1 MSSKRIGLNLAAKLM
16 RGAVF
21 FLLAFV
27 VYQIVIGTGLS
38 KIGKKSAIF
47 YQETKRVNSFIQ
59 QALTVTD
66 QLSKEYMVSMN
77 KITEGAISDFKISTF
92 ELQKLLD
99 KEKSLQGFSTTPEYF
114 QKGISDISLLS
125 KKIGSESSFS
135 DKASDDVP
143 NELSQINQILQGLIV
158 QQISATES
166 FGSTMKANQGKFM
179 KNIFM
184 WMTLTFLVVM
194 FIYVLI
200 IRSVKVNVERT
211 LRFAKQISSGNLTAV
226 SEVTDNDEIGQ
237 INDALGEL
245 KDKLR
250 EVLNSIKDISQS
262 IMNAGNEFNSG
273 SQLISGGASSQAASS
288 EEISAAMEQIAEV
301 IKQSADNASETGRI
315 AQHAFDGIQHGAN
328 QVESALSVIED
339 IAQKNS
345 VIGEISYQT
354 KILSI
359 NASVEAAR
367 AAEVGRG
374 FAVVAEEVKRLAE
387 TTQSSASEINKVS
400 KKGVVLARKSA
411 NELRELVSEFQRT
424 SELVNQIAEAGNEHI
439 NTITQINFS
448 LQDLNNI
455 TQQNASSAEE
465 LAASSDELVKLTQ
478 SLDSLISYFKLEE
491 DLLVHENF
499 HGEIGT
505 GASNDENQD
514 NDKWTPLSFLS
525 EKEEKEEEQSTPKYI
540 WEETPVVEET
550 KPRFDEV
557 EKPLSAPVINT
568 APLEE
573 KPIKSKPKEE
583 KVKVHPKGV
592 RINLTDNDDLDSQFE
607 KMK

>member
-1 MSSKRIGLNLAAKLM
+1 MLGAA
-16 RGAVF
+16 F
-21 FLLAFV
+21 FLCAFV
-27 VYQIVIGTGLS
+27 LFQIVVGTGLS
-38 KIGKKSAIF
+38 KMGRKSAIF
-47 YQETKRVNSFIQ
+47 YQETTRVNSFIQ
-59 QALTVTD
+59 KALAATD
-66 QLSKEYMVSMN
+66 QLSKEY
-77 KITEGAISDFKISTF
+77 ISNSQKLAVGEINEISINTA
-92 ELQKLLD
+92 ELQKILAT
-99 KEKSLQGFSTTPEYF
+99 ESSQQGFTDMPDYF
-114 QKGISDISLLS
+114 KRSISEISSLS
-125 KKIGSESSFS
+125 KQIASYSLASESSS
-135 DKASDDVP
+135 GSVP
-143 NELSQINQILQGLIV
+143 NALSQINQIIQGLIK
-158 QQISATES
+158 QEISTTES
-166 FGSTMKANQGKFM
+166 FGATMKANQGK
-179 KNIFM
+179 IRSGIIL
-184 WMTLTFLVVM
+184 WMTLTVFVVL
-194 FIYVLI
+194 FIYILI
-200 IRSVKVNVERT
+200 IRSIRTNVQRT
-211 LRFAKQISSGNLTAV
+211 LRFAEQISSGNLTAV
-226 SEVTDNDEIGQ
+226 SEVTTDDEIGQ
-237 INDALGEL
+237 INDALEDL

-250 EVLNSIKDISQS
+250 EVLNSIKDISLN
-262 IMNAGNEFNSG
+262 IMNASTEFSSG

-387 TTQSSASEINKVS
+387 TTQSSASEISKVS
-400 KKGVVLARKSA
+400 KKGVALARKSA

-439 NTITQINFS
+439 NTITQINYS

-478 SLDSLISYFKLEE
+478 SLDTLISYFKLEE
-491 DLLVHENF
+491 EVSVYDDTQVEEKQQHER
-499 HGEIGT
+499 GDSER
-505 GASNDENQD
+505 
-514 NDKWTPLSFLS
+514 WTPLSFGS
-525 EKEEKEEEQSTPKYI
+525 DKAEKEEEQSTPKYI
-540 WEETPVVEET
+540 WDELPVVEEP
-550 KPRFDEV
+550 KSRFEEEEKTTQVTEV
-557 EKPLSAPVINT
+557 KVT
-568 APLEE
+568 VREE
-573 KPIKSKPKEE
+573 KPARPKPAEE
-583 KVKVHPKGV
+583 KVKVHHKGV
-592 RINLTDNDDLDSQFE
+592 RINLTDNDDLDNQFE